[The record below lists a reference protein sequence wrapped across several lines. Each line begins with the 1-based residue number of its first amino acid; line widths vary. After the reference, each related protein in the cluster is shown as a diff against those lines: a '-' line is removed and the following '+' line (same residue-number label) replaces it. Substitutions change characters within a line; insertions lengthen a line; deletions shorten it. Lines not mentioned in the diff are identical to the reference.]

1 MYSARRGCD
10 RNNKIWY
17 LPGPFHQYQEDVKAL
32 AKKAGMRIID
42 ASVTASRDG
51 EAADVP
57 VVTVKPIARSEAESQ
72 LVVADQIALDQ
83 EELIG
88 KLQAESGAIRVLIES
103 AEGLI
108 PLEHP
113 EAGEL
118 PIRLFDALS
127 GIHQGIAGIKA
138 ERDSLTAENESLRG
152 EVASLK
158 AAASKPVDDSAEIEA
173 LKAALDTAKVSYRAN
188 ASKEALQK
196 QVAELA
202 GS

>member
-1 MYSARRGCD
+1 M
-10 RNNKIWY
+10 NNKIWY

-32 AKKAGMRIID
+32 AKKAGLRIID

-57 VVTVKPIARSEAESQ
+57 VVTVKPVARSEAESQ

-152 EVASLK
+152 EVAGLK
-158 AAASKPVDDSAEIEA
+158 AAASKSADDSAEIEA

-188 ASKEALQK
+188 ASKEALQR

>member
-1 MYSARRGCD
+1 MS
-10 RNNKIWY
+10 NKIWY

-32 AKKAGMRIID
+32 AKKADLRIID

-51 EAADVP
+51 EATDVP
-57 VVTVKPIARSEAESQ
+57 AVTVKQVARSGVESQ
-72 LVVADQIALDQ
+72 LVVADQTALDQ

-88 KLQAESGAIRVLIES
+88 KLRAESGAIRVLIES

-152 EVASLK
+152 EVANLK
-158 AAASKPVDDSAEIEA
+158 AAASKSVDDSAEIEA

>member
-1 MYSARRGCD
+1 MELIYSAQKSGFDPQKRYRNPEHFDRPETGVTGVIVVGEWPKVVDAYESVGVEVVELEAGPRR
-10 RNNKIWY
+10 
-17 LPGPFHQYQEDVKAL
+17 AL
-32 AKKAGMRIID
+32 R
-42 ASVTASRDG
+42 
-51 EAADVP
+51 
-57 VVTVKPIARSEAESQ
+57 
-72 LVVADQIALDQ
+72 VADQTVLDQ

-88 KLQAESGAIRVLIES
+88 KLLAESGALRVLIES

-127 GIHQGIAGIKA
+127 GIYQGIAGIKA
-138 ERDSLTAENESLRG
+138 ERDSLTAENERLRG
-152 EVASLK
+152 EVTVLK
-158 AAASKPVDDSAEIEA
+158 AAASKSADDSAEIEA
-173 LKAALDTAKVSYRAN
+173 LKAALDAAKVSYRAN

>member
-1 MYSARRGCD
+1 MS
-10 RNNKIWY
+10 NKIWY
-17 LPGPFHQYQEDVKAL
+17 LSGPFHQYQEDVKAL
-32 AKKAGMRIID
+32 AKKAGLRIID

-51 EAADVP
+51 EATDVP
-57 VVTVKPIARSEAESQ
+57 AVTVKQVARSGGGSQ
-72 LVVADQIALDQ
+72 LVVADQTALDQ

-88 KLQAESGAIRVLIES
+88 KLRAESGAIRVLIES

-152 EVASLK
+152 EVVSLK
-158 AAASKPVDDSAEIEA
+158 AAASKSLDESAEIEA
-173 LKAALDTAKVSYRAN
+173 LKATLDAAKVSYRAN
-188 ASKEALQK
+188 VSKEALQK
-196 QVAELA
+196 LVEDLPKA
-202 GS
+202 

>member
-1 MYSARRGCD
+1 MS
-10 RNNKIWY
+10 NKIWY

-32 AKKAGMRIID
+32 AKKAGLRIID

-51 EAADVP
+51 EAMDIPA
-57 VVTVKPIARSEAESQ
+57 VTVKQVARSEAGSQ
-72 LVVADQIALDQ
+72 LVVADQTALDQ

-88 KLQAESGAIRVLIES
+88 KLRAESGAIRVLIES

-152 EVASLK
+152 EVANLK
-158 AAASKPVDDSAEIEA
+158 VAASKSVDDSAEIEV
-173 LKAALDTAKVSYRAN
+173 LKAVLDAAKVSYRAN
-188 ASKEALQK
+188 ASKDALQK
-196 QVAELA
+196 LVDDLPKA
-202 GS
+202 

>member
-1 MYSARRGCD
+1 MELIYSAQKSGFDPQKRYRNPEHFDRPEAGVTGVIVVGEWPKVVDAYENVGVEVVEVEAGPRRV
-10 RNNKIWY
+10 
-17 LPGPFHQYQEDVKAL
+17 L
-32 AKKAGMRIID
+32 M
-42 ASVTASRDG
+42 
-51 EAADVP
+51 
-57 VVTVKPIARSEAESQ
+57 
-72 LVVADQIALDQ
+72 VADQTALDQ

-138 ERDSLTAENESLRG
+138 ERDNLASENETLRS
-152 EVASLK
+152 EVAGLK
-158 AAASKPVDDSAEIEA
+158 ATALKSVDESAEIEA
-173 LKAALDTAKVSYRAN
+173 LKAALDAAKVSYRAN

>member
-1 MYSARRGCD
+1 M
-10 RNNKIWY
+10 NNNIWY
-17 LPGPFHQYQEDVKAL
+17 LPGPFHRYQEDVKAL
-32 AKKAGMRIID
+32 AREAGLRIID
-42 ASVTASRDG
+42 ANVTASRDG
-51 EAADVP
+51 EAMDVP
-57 VVTVKPIARSEAESQ
+57 AVTVKPVARSDAKSRLA
-72 LVVADQIALDQ
+72 LVTEQTSPDQ

-88 KLQAESGAIRVLIES
+88 RLRAESGAIRVLIES

-127 GIHQGIAGIKA
+127 GIHQGIAGIRA
-138 ERDSLTAENESLRG
+138 ERDSLRAENEILRG
-152 EVASLK
+152 EVANLK
-158 AAASKPVDDSAEIEA
+158 AAASKSVDDSAEIEA

-188 ASKEALQK
+188 ASKEALQR

>member
-1 MYSARRGCD
+1 M
-10 RNNKIWY
+10 NNKIWY

-32 AKKAGMRIID
+32 AKKAGLRIID

-57 VVTVKPIARSEAESQ
+57 AVTVKPVARSEAESQ

>member
-1 MYSARRGCD
+1 MELIYSAQKSGFDPQKRYRNPEHFDRPEAGVTRVIVVGEWPKVVDAYESVGVEVVELEAGPRRV
-10 RNNKIWY
+10 
-17 LPGPFHQYQEDVKAL
+17 L
-32 AKKAGMRIID
+32 M
-42 ASVTASRDG
+42 VT
-51 EAADVP
+51 
-57 VVTVKPIARSEAESQ
+57 
-72 LVVADQIALDQ
+72 DQTALDQ
-83 EELIG
+83 EELIS
-88 KLQAESGAIRVLIES
+88 KLRAESGAIRVLIES

-127 GIHQGIAGIKA
+127 GIHQGFAGIKV

-152 EVASLK
+152 EVAGLK
-158 AAASKPVDDSAEIEA
+158 AAASKSVDESAEIEA
-173 LKAALDTAKVSYRAN
+173 LKAALDTARVSYRAN

>member
-1 MYSARRGCD
+1 MS
-10 RNNKIWY
+10 NKIWY

-32 AKKAGMRIID
+32 AKKAGLRIID

-51 EAADVP
+51 EATDVP
-57 VVTVKPIARSEAESQ
+57 AVTVKQVARSGVESQ
-72 LVVADQIALDQ
+72 LVVADQTALDQ

-88 KLQAESGAIRVLIES
+88 KLRAESGAIRVLIES

-152 EVASLK
+152 EVVGLK
-158 AAASKPVDDSAEIEA
+158 AAASKSVDESAEIEA
-173 LKAALDTAKVSYRAN
+173 LKATLDAAKVSYRAN
-188 ASKEALQK
+188 VSKEALQK
-196 QVAELA
+196 LVEDLPKA
-202 GS
+202 

>member
-1 MYSARRGCD
+1 MS
-10 RNNKIWY
+10 NKIWY

-32 AKKAGMRIID
+32 AKKAGLRIID
-42 ASVTASRDG
+42 ASATASRVG
-51 EAADVP
+51 EAKDVP
-57 VVTVKPIARSEAESQ
+57 AVTVKQVARSVVENQ
-72 LVVADQIALDQ
+72 VMVADQAALDQ
-83 EELIG
+83 GELIG
-88 KLQAESGAIRVLIES
+88 KLRAESGAIRVLIES

-118 PIRLFDALS
+118 PIRLFDALN
-127 GIHQGIAGIKA
+127 GIHQGITGLKT
-138 ERDSLTAENESLRG
+138 ERDDLAVENESLRG
-152 EVASLK
+152 ELASLK
-158 AAASKPVDDSAEIEA
+158 AEASKPADDSVEIEA
-173 LKAALDTAKVSYRAN
+173 LKAALDAAKVNYRAN

>member
-1 MYSARRGCD
+1 M
-10 RNNKIWY
+10 NNKIWY

-32 AKKAGMRIID
+32 AKKAGLRIID

-57 VVTVKPIARSEAESQ
+57 VVTVKPVARSEAESQ

-108 PLEHP
+108 PLEPP

-152 EVASLK
+152 EVAGLK
-158 AAASKPVDDSAEIEA
+158 AAASKSADDSAEIEA

-188 ASKEALQK
+188 ASKEALQR

>member
-1 MYSARRGCD
+1 MS
-10 RNNKIWY
+10 NKIWY

-32 AKKAGMRIID
+32 AKKAGLRIID
-42 ASVTASRDG
+42 ASATASRVG
-51 EAADVP
+51 EAKDVP
-57 VVTVKPIARSEAESQ
+57 AVTVKQVARSVVESQ
-72 LVVADQIALDQ
+72 LMVPDQAALDQ

-88 KLQAESGAIRVLIES
+88 KLRAESGAIRVLIES
-103 AEGLI
+103 AEGLV

-118 PIRLFDALS
+118 PIRLFDALN
-127 GIHQGIAGIKA
+127 GIHQGITGLKT
-138 ERDSLTAENESLRG
+138 ERDGLAVENESLRG
-152 EVASLK
+152 ELASLK
-158 AAASKPVDDSAEIEA
+158 AEASKPADDSVEIEA
-173 LKAALDTAKVSYRAN
+173 LKGALDAAKVNYRAN

>member
-1 MYSARRGCD
+1 MELIYSAQKSGFDPQKRYRNPEHFDRPEAGVTGVIVVGEWPKVVDAYESVGVEVVELEAGPRR
-10 RNNKIWY
+10 
-17 LPGPFHQYQEDVKAL
+17 AL
-32 AKKAGMRIID
+32 M
-42 ASVTASRDG
+42 
-51 EAADVP
+51 
-57 VVTVKPIARSEAESQ
+57 
-72 LVVADQIALDQ
+72 VADQTALDQ

-88 KLQAESGAIRVLIES
+88 KLRAESGAIRVLIES

>member
-1 MYSARRGCD
+1 MELIYSAQKSGFDPQKRYRNPEHFDRPEAGVTGVIVVGEWPKVVDAYESVGVEVVELEAGPRR
-10 RNNKIWY
+10 
-17 LPGPFHQYQEDVKAL
+17 AL
-32 AKKAGMRIID
+32 M
-42 ASVTASRDG
+42 
-51 EAADVP
+51 
-57 VVTVKPIARSEAESQ
+57 
-72 LVVADQIALDQ
+72 VADQTALDQ

-88 KLQAESGAIRVLIES
+88 KLRAESGAIRVLIES
-103 AEGLI
+103 ADGLI

-152 EVASLK
+152 EVAGLK
-158 AAASKPVDDSAEIEA
+158 AAASKSVDESAEIEA

>member
-1 MYSARRGCD
+1 MS
-10 RNNKIWY
+10 NKIWY

-32 AKKAGMRIID
+32 AKKAGLRIID

-51 EAADVP
+51 EATDVP
-57 VVTVKPIARSEAESQ
+57 AVTVKQVARSEVGSQ
-72 LVVADQIALDQ
+72 LVVADQTALDQ

-88 KLQAESGAIRVLIES
+88 KLRAESGAIRVLIES

-158 AAASKPVDDSAEIEA
+158 AAASKPLDESAEIEA
-173 LKAALDTAKVSYRAN
+173 LKATLDAAKVSYRAN
-188 ASKEALQK
+188 VSKEALQK
-196 QVAELA
+196 LVEDLPKA
-202 GS
+202 